1 LRYIIIITTL
11 ISSIFAKSN
20 QSFISAGIVHQNIDN
35 YKNSQALNICFS
47 YMDFS
52 KFGFD
57 LGYVQ
62 SFYKA
67 ESKIKDIEN
76 NFSSLYLFPT
86 YLIPLNNST
95 AFKAKAGYAKN
106 KSSDDGIGYGI
117 DIIFQVNQRSGFS
130 LGFQKMNREI
140 NYFIVNTIY
149 KF

>member
-1 LRYIIIITTL
+1 MFITT
-11 ISSIFAKSN
+11 IFARNS
-20 QSFISAGIVHQNIDN
+20 QSFISAGIIHQNIDN
-35 YKNSQALNICFS
+35 YDNSQALHLCFS

-67 ESKIKDIEN
+67 KNKKTGEEK
-76 NFSSLYLFPT
+76 NFSALYLFPT
-86 YLIPLNNST
+86 YIIPLNNST

-106 KSSDDGIGYGI
+106 ESGDDGLGYGV

-140 NYFIVNTIY
+140 NYFMVNTIY

>member
-1 LRYIIIITTL
+1 
-11 ISSIFAKSN
+11 
-20 QSFISAGIVHQNIDN
+20 
-35 YKNSQALNICFS
+35 
-47 YMDFS
+47 MDFS

-76 NFSSLYLFPT
+76 NFSSIYLFPT
-86 YLIPLNNST
+86 YIIPLNNST

-106 KSSDDGIGYGI
+106 KSSDDGIGYGV
-117 DIIFQVNQRSGFS
+117 DIIFQVNRKSGFS

-140 NYFIVNTIY
+140 NIYGNTILILIW
-149 KF
+149 KIRLEIVLIEDEEDI